1 MKKKVICGS
10 GLLAGFSL
18 KVSASA
24 GYANDGLTSML
35 LVGCFLLLVAGIIEG
50 IGYLGKNRKVLMQS
64 FKRCIKNRMAHL

>member
-50 IGYLGKNRKVLMQS
+50 IGYLGKNRKVLLHR
-64 FKRCIKNRMAHL
+64 FIECIRKKHVHL